1 MRDLRDML
9 NENTV
14 KLQYKVS
21 DWKEAVRVGGN
32 MLVEIDACEP
42 KYIDAMIHF
51 VEELGPYIVIAPGL
65 ALPHARPEQGVKQTW
80 FSLLTL
86 EEPVEFG
93 NEFNDPVYVVFCMAA
108 KDKNEHIEALRQVA
122 TLCSEKQYFEKIK
135 YAKSLKEIRDLL
147 DLAGDLSKINN

>member
-1 MRDLRDML
+1 MRDLKNML

-14 KLQYKVS
+14 KLQYEVS

-51 VEELGPYIVIAPGL
+51 VEDLGPYIVIAPGL
-65 ALPHARPEQGVKQTW
+65 ALPHARPEDGVRQTW

-86 EEPVEFG
+86 KEPIEFG
-93 NEFNDPVYVVFCMAA
+93 NEFNDPVYVVICMAA
-108 KDKNEHIEALRQVA
+108 KDKHEHIEALRQVA
-122 TLCSEKQYFEKIK
+122 TLFSEKQYFEKIK
-135 YAKSLKEIRDLL
+135 YAKSLNEVQNIIN
-147 DLAGDLSKINN
+147 LAGNFIKQ